1 MTLKEFRESYHKI
14 TDKASTL
21 ARGTNYSLIAIVWI
35 LCGEKISNIDSFKWV
50 LLWLLLSLVMDFFQY
65 LVPAIIGTIKYRC
78 EEKKV
83 KDKSQIDDIPTEG
96 YPNCTPWI
104 TSTLFIL
111 KFIFSLKAII
121 CLLCVLF

>member
-1 MTLKEFRESYHKI
+1 MTLKEFRESYHSI

-35 LCGEKISNIDSFKWV
+35 LCDENISNIDSFKWV

-83 KDKSQIDDIPTEG
+83 KDKSQIDDTPTEG

-104 TSTLFIL
+104 TSSLFIL
-111 KFIFSLKAII
+111 KFNFSLKAVI